1 MLKDLRLLKGLT
13 QKELAN
19 RTNYSREYISDLER
33 NKYKNITIA
42 TIVDLSIGL
51 EISPILLSCHFIDEE
66 LKRRNNFK

>member
-1 MLKDLRLLKGLT
+1 MLKDLRILRGLT

-33 NKYKNITIA
+33 NKYKNITIP

-51 EISPILLSCHFIDEE
+51 EISPLLLACHFIDEE
-66 LKRRNNFK
+66 LKKRDK